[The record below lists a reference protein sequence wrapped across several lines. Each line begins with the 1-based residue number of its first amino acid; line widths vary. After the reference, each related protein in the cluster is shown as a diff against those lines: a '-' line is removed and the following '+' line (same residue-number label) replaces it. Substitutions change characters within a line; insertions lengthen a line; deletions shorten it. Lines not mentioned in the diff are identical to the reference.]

1 MALYLTLL
9 TITAMFCLLMKTNS
23 FHTYC
28 SYLVPTKAFSI
39 VSFSHE
45 LYIYIYMQTDLN
57 RLLNSYLTG
66 KDRLYSFV

>member
-45 LYIYIYMQTDLN
+45 LYIYVQTDFN

-66 KDRLYSFV
+66 KDQLYSFV